1 MNSVLYSYLLLGQN
15 YSTCSSV
22 ACILLRRKV
31 MQNEWC
37 LYCNV
42 QCEGVRC
49 ISSQKPIYIYNKM
62 IIIPCST
69 RLLVMDPSFAVCRQ
83 KSGLHYD
90 ADMIQAILL
99 IVLFSEFF
107 NEAVVGAGLGRLRTE
122 DAVWML
128 CNGAQTPGN
137 ATSNYFLTPAAWGGL
152 ARAALSICWLELQA
166 AVPRIACT
174 HHYLKQKK
182 TLIGVGRAAA
192 ARMEKWNETISEH
205 RGNELTAVLVCPDH
219 NISHF
224 SPQRTFLVPPAAR
237 RRRSSNDSLIKF
249 WHWLVTASLV

>member
-1 MNSVLYSYLLLGQN
+1 
-15 YSTCSSV
+15 
-22 ACILLRRKV
+22 
-31 MQNEWC
+31 
-37 LYCNV
+37 
-42 QCEGVRC
+42 
-49 ISSQKPIYIYNKM
+49 
-62 IIIPCST
+62 
-69 RLLVMDPSFAVCRQ
+69 MDPSFAVCWQ

-237 RRRSSNDSLIKF
+237 RRRLSNDSLIKF
-249 WHWLVTASLV
+249 WHWLVTAAWCRYWEGRTLDTWCRPAQVTVVSGHSCRHLCMASVVTRSHLWASLVTTCGPLPPMSGHWAWRNVQWPV

>member
-1 MNSVLYSYLLLGQN
+1 
-15 YSTCSSV
+15 
-22 ACILLRRKV
+22 
-31 MQNEWC
+31 
-37 LYCNV
+37 
-42 QCEGVRC
+42 
-49 ISSQKPIYIYNKM
+49 
-62 IIIPCST
+62 
-69 RLLVMDPSFAVCRQ
+69 MDPSFAVCWQ

-237 RRRSSNDSLIKF
+237 RRRRSNDSLIKF
-249 WHWLVTASLV
+249 WHWLVTASSGVDIERGGHWTHGAGQRRSQWSLL